1 MPAITLDEAKA
12 QLAAYLAAERKIL
25 AGQSVQIGDETLT
38 RADLR
43 AVQQGVSVW
52 SARVNEISALSRGRV
67 RARTL
72 VRVDA

>member
-12 QLAAYLAAERKIL
+12 HLAASLAAERKIL